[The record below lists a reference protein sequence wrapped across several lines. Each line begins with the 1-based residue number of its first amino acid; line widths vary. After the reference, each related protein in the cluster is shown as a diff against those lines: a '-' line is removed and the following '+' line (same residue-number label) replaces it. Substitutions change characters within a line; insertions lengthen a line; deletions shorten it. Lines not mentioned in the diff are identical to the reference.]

1 MKKEFSTDVLIIGG
15 GPTGMLCAIYLDLW
29 GISSIVVERQ
39 FEISEH
45 PKAHELS
52 ARSIEILVQLG
63 FTIEEL
69 KAEVSPYEDASRIL
83 FGHTLNETIG
93 EIDLL
98 EGGNDEKYKTH
109 LASPEPYLNLS
120 QTALEEIMRKRLT
133 QCQHSQL
140 LIGHQWEQ
148 MQETQS
154 DVHSTALNR
163 TEEKQIAIHSK
174 YVICA
179 DGAGSRSRDALG
191 IKMEGQGKIDDFISV
206 YFEQNLRSFVKK
218 GAKLYWIMNPKA
230 PGTFIAHHIERRW
243 VYHFPIFTPFEKQEQ
258 FTEEMLKERILTAL
272 GDHDIPVDIK
282 SVSFWR
288 MACQTAQTF
297 RKGKAFLVG
306 DAAHR
311 FPPTGGLGMNSGIG
325 DAQNLCWK
333 LALVIKKIA
342 NETLLDSYE
351 TERKPV
357 IELNSVESLRNYFK
371 IWEVPQSMG
380 LNPKLLKRQAVLLNS
395 FPLKALP
402 KKWIDALLNKIQGKL
417 SKKILAILDKPPKL
431 QKVRNAIKDQTEH
444 FDRIGLDL
452 GYAYNKGAIV
462 FNTNDTPPKQ
472 TVSQYQPS
480 LVPGVRFPHFW
491 VSNHGTQMSSHEWL
505 SPDKFTLLCNDQGME
520 WWANNADALASQ
532 TRSLVSITNVTELHG
547 TLSETSPIN
556 DFYPIKNTPLLLIRP
571 DGQVAWKPKSLDV
584 DLTSIFKQLIPTQ

>member
-29 GISSIVVERQ
+29 GISSIVTERQ

-69 KAEVSPYEDASRIL
+69 KAEASPYDDASRIL
-83 FGHTLNETIG
+83 FGHTVNETIG

-120 QTALEEIMRKRLT
+120 QTALEKIIRKRLT

-140 LIGHQWEQ
+140 LIGHQWEE
-148 MQETQS
+148 MQENEGG
-154 DVHSTALNR
+154 VHSTVLNR
-163 TEEKQIAIHSK
+163 TDETQVSINSK

-191 IKMEGQGKIDDFISV
+191 IKMEGQDKIDDFISV
-206 YFEQNLRSFVKK
+206 YFEQNLRDFVKK

-243 VYHFPIFTPFEKQEQ
+243 VYHFPIFTPFEKPEQ
-258 FTEEMLKERILTAL
+258 FTKEILKERILTAL
-272 GDHDIPVDIK
+272 GTHDIPLEIT

-288 MACQTAQTF
+288 MTSQTAQSF
-297 RKGKAFLVG
+297 SKGKAFLVG

-333 LALVIKKIA
+333 LALVIQKMA

-351 TERKPV
+351 AERKPV
-357 IELNSVESLRNYFK
+357 IELNSKESLRNYFK

-395 FPLKALP
+395 FPLKLLP
-402 KKWIDALLNKIQGKL
+402 KKWVNSLLSKVQGKL
-417 SKKILAILDKPPKL
+417 SKKILAILDKPQDL
-431 QKVRNAIKDQTEH
+431 QKVRAAINDQIEH

-452 GYAYNKGAIV
+452 GYAYDKGAIV
-462 FNTNDTPPKQ
+462 FNTNDQPPKQ

-480 LVPGVRFPHFW
+480 ITPGVRFPHFW
-491 VSNHGTQMSSHEWL
+491 VCNQGKQMSSHEWL
-505 SPDKFTLLCNDQGME
+505 SPDRFTLLCNDQGLE
-520 WWANNADALASQ
+520 WWTSHFDVL
-532 TRSLVSITNVTELHG
+532 TPKVYSLIKIVNVTGLHG
-547 TLSETSPIN
+547 TLSETSPVN
-556 DFYPIKNTPLLLIRP
+556 DFYPIKSTPLLLIRP
-571 DGQVAWKPKSLDV
+571 DGQVAWKPQNLDV
-584 DLTSIFKQLIPTQ
+584 DLTAIFKQLIPTQ